1 LEAAEDI
8 EPELEAAE
16 GIEPELEAAEDI
28 EADNTESG
36 APLLLAPGQV
46 ALLKDS
52 ELMLRSP
59 EFLVV

>member
-1 LEAAEDI
+1 MEAAEGIEAELEAAEDI
-8 EPELEAAE
+8 EPELEAVV
-16 GIEPELEAAEDI
+16 DI

-46 ALLKDS
+46 ALLKES